1 MNSTKRSLFCDFFN
15 MLLLNKSGKNE
26 MKKITK
32 NNDSR
37 VFEEY
42 FMEVMGPGW

>member
-1 MNSTKRSLFCDFFN
+1 MNSTKKSLFCDFFN
-15 MLLLNKSGKNE
+15 MLPLHKSEKNK
-26 MKKITK
+26 MKKTTK

-37 VFEEY
+37 VLEEY